1 MNMST
6 QKCIEQPRGNVRIS
20 FFLCMILPCKQSTL
34 KVFLECQMFLD
45 YDKSEPAVGIK
56 VDRKAEVFPNQNFWL
71 VLNSCGI
78 KKLAKGS
85 KRAAR
90 VMQPAPADEN
100 YVFFE
105 QNAHDRFGQTTTI
118 IIVWLRLTLNWKPL
132 YYVISRSHDYTQCE
146 K

>member
-1 MNMST
+1 
-6 QKCIEQPRGNVRIS
+6 
-20 FFLCMILPCKQSTL
+20 
-34 KVFLECQMFLD
+34 MFLD

-56 VDRKAEVFPNQNFWL
+56 VDRKAEVFPYQNFWL

-105 QNAHDRFGQTTTI
+105 QNAHDSGKPQLSLLSDY
-118 IIVWLRLTLNWKPL
+118 VWHSIESLSIT
-132 YYVISRSHDYTQCE
+132 
-146 K
+146 